1 MAASA
6 LNIWAARA
14 QARRRYQTAGYTIS
28 ASEHLETD
36 VSAGDEGTVATHLIA
51 RKGEAGHAET
61 RIVEFAPVGCDRESD
76 TRLATLRAFVAERPE
91 WHLDIIEYA
100 QPRDARPPAPSV
112 VADWIAEAR
121 RLVPISGTG
130 AVSLA
135 RRAVASALFL
145 LRVAD
150 GERYWVSPDLSDSL
164 INGLEGDSAVSAE
177 EAETLRS
184 FHAAS
189 AADDAQQ
196 DTELPDEVLTE
207 AALKIAERCIAENP
221 DVVDEMLAW
230 FERHFC
236 APAQAGVAVDSATGD
251 YVWLNA
257 GPFDARAVLLHR
269 FGDSERASLDRAVFL
284 VEREGVQ
291 WARRDAED
299 LPSLSSA
306 EASDLHSPPLNLAAR
321 RGEPDE
327 AVSLWSGPGGLGLA
341 ERHHILQWANGLR
354 ARDELPALIRDLIVE
369 TTPTQDLMRIDCP
382 TAEGIGRPD
391 FDLEVETRLGTPWAP
406 RGLSRWEVST
416 SADVTRN
423 ADSNYGR
430 RTSEAR
436 PDASQVTYVHL
447 TPRAWPESTK
457 TPSGAS
463 GSAEPTGTS
472 RQQAKRQWQAQRS
485 EEGHWREVR
494 ALDADDLLNWLI
506 QAPATRAR
514 FSERLGLAPDG
525 FTSAR
530 RRWDHEQAQT
540 GGQFSADVLLA
551 GREQQFQ
558 EFVEMCSTGGRTVY
572 VVAGNTQDALD
583 FISAAGARAGGLLDR
598 MLVVSD
604 AAAWRRLKREPG
616 GGAILVAAERE
627 VAEGAEPS
635 RHCMVVPLSRAIR
648 PNASSEEHEALIE
661 IGPID
666 PAAAAKTLERQG
678 LSRSE
683 AWRIAALGRRS
694 LGALRRT
701 LQVGPRATA
710 PAWLDQLPRSQDFG
724 AVWAAL
730 LAGRWSDRHMGD
742 QSLLCELSGTDLS
755 YEDLLLIIRPLSEGT
770 DALIA
775 QVGDQWDLVAPQ
787 EAWRL
792 LASEMPESFL
802 ERFASVAEHALTGSE
817 IQRWPDGTPFELD
830 GRTQTQ
836 PVSSRDLRRGVA
848 RSLAL
853 LGTLGSDAPVASG
866 ISAETRAAL
875 IVRSLLA
882 IEADDH
888 ETGRVTQ
895 ACDDMPVEIDGAIH
909 RAIRRIVDLGEVL
922 PLLAEAAPDEFLE
935 ALGNALAGAR
945 AAPEDLLALTEGSTG
960 PSSDTGWY
968 GLQHASEALAW
979 SPEPSH
985 LALVAESLLT
995 LASVG
1000 NHDLAAKAHD
1010 CLVSLFWPRLPQTGL
1025 STDRRNAVL
1034 AGLASR
1040 VQNSQAVGI
1049 NDGRSALWRVL
1060 WDLAP
1065 HRAGGSPNAAPEVRE
1080 WPAILE
1086 PAPHDDYA
1094 SATRQVIALLL
1105 DMISYFASSAT
1116 EAERLVDMFW
1126 PHDEGGWFMRLSPA
1140 ARARALAMV
1149 EETAHR
1155 GDLDRS
1161 LLGDRLRSFI
1171 RLHHQFADA
1180 FWTLDPDGLA
1190 MVEEVAEK
1198 IGVGDPATTGAW
1210 LFESIW
1216 PDVDAAE
1223 HEDDPRAQEALVAAH
1238 RRAAVAQAWADD
1250 ELDGALRLAVRAHN
1264 NSQDSPWQDAASMN
1278 SPVPFAGRA
1287 LAEAAIAGELQ
1298 WTGTRTA
1305 LLEHLDTALGE
1316 WLASSEVQTS
1326 AGTAQSADASDES
1339 VPDDNAVPRY
1349 LVAHGYLARRTALL
1363 LSDEENPTTWLAAIA
1378 AAHRID
1384 SEPLA
1389 RLLNTLDEFPLAWEV
1404 AAALGESVEK
1414 RYWAQFSP
1422 RLHQRD
1428 GSLTVAMARRLLLAG
1443 RSGTAIEAIAASR
1456 AKLPEGGASEVADIA
1471 LQALESY
1478 ASEDT
1483 VHQERRYR
1491 ISIRQ
1496 VLGWL
1501 SDQMPLDDV
1510 NLDDPRQVR
1519 LARLELTLDDVPG
1532 NRGRAPLVH
1541 AWLERDPRFFVDLI
1555 AGMYAPVDESRLDDP
1570 VESVET
1576 DAAAA
1581 LATAASSKA
1590 WAVLHYWKRIPGLS
1604 DDGTVD
1610 SSIMLDW
1617 ISRTLE
1623 LLAKREL
1630 LSLGSGYIGEM
1641 LAKAPAESSDEHGIV
1656 PPPAVRDV
1664 LEALRA
1670 SRIETRA
1677 SDIEHGLAR
1686 GISNLRGVHWRSLP
1700 DGGKAERELADRY
1713 RSQADIVG
1721 DRWPRTAR
1729 VLRLVADSYDSHGR
1743 MHDIQ
1748 SEQFARGT

>member
-14 QARRRYQTAGYTIS
+14 QARRRYQAAGYTIS
-28 ASEHLETD
+28 ASEHLETA
-36 VSAGDEGTVATHLIA
+36 VSAGDEGAVATHLIA
-51 RKGEAGHAET
+51 RKGEADRAEA

-112 VADWIAEAR
+112 VADWIVEAR

-130 AVSLA
+130 AVALA

-150 GERYWVSPDLSDSL
+150 GERYRVSPDLSDSL
-164 INGLEGDSAVSAE
+164 INGLEADSAVSAK

-189 AADDAQQ
+189 AADDARQ

-236 APAQAGVAVDSATGD
+236 TPAQAGVAVDSATGD

-284 VEREGVQ
+284 IERDGVQ

-299 LPSLSSA
+299 LPSPSSA
-306 EASDLHSPPLNLAAR
+306 EASGLHSPPLNLAAR
-321 RGEPDE
+321 QVEPDE
-327 AVSLWSGPGGLGLA
+327 ALSLWSAPGGLGLA
-341 ERHHILQWANGLR
+341 ERNHILQWANGLR

-369 TTPTQDLMRIDCP
+369 TTPTQDLIRIDCP

-416 SADVTRN
+416 SADVKRN

-436 PDASQVTYVHL
+436 PDAGEITYVHL
-447 TPRAWPESTK
+447 TPRAWPETTK
-457 TPSGAS
+457 KPHSKSSPADPVSAAPS
-463 GSAEPTGTS
+463 
-472 RQQAKRQWQAQRS
+472 RRQAKRQWQEQRS
-485 EEGHWREVR
+485 EEGRWREVR
-494 ALDADDLLNWLI
+494 ALDADDLFNWLI

-514 FSERLGLAPDG
+514 FSERRGLVPDG

-530 RRWDHEQAQT
+530 RRWDNEQART
-540 GGQFSADVLLA
+540 GGQFSAEVLLA

-558 EFVEMCSTGGRTVY
+558 EFAEACSTGGGTVY
-572 VVAGNTQDALD
+572 IVTQSTQDALD

-598 MLVVSD
+598 MLLVSD
-604 AAAWRRLKREPG
+604 AAAWRRLKREAG
-616 GGAILVAAERE
+616 GGAILVAAELE
-627 VAEGAEPS
+627 VADGAEPS
-635 RHCMVVPLSRAIR
+635 RHCLVVPLSRAAR
-648 PNASSEEHEALIE
+648 PSSNSDENEALIE

-666 PAAAAKTLERQG
+666 PTAAAKTLERQG

-683 AWRIAALGRRS
+683 AWRLAALGRRS

-701 LQVGPRATA
+701 LQVGSRPTT
-710 PAWLDQLPRSQDFG
+710 PAWFDQLPRSQDLG

-730 LAGRWSDRHMGD
+730 LAGRWSDRHAGD
-742 QSLLCELSGTDLS
+742 QSFLCELSGTGLS
-755 YEDLLLIIRPLSEGT
+755 YEDLLLIIRPLSKGA

-792 LASEMPESFL
+792 LASEMPESLL
-802 ERFASVAEHALTGSE
+802 ERFASVAGHALTGSE
-817 IQRWPDGTPFELD
+817 IQRWPDGTPFEID

-836 PVSSRDLRRGVA
+836 PVSSRDLRHGVA

-875 IVRSLLA
+875 IVQSLLV
-882 IEADDH
+882 IHDDD
-888 ETGRVTQ
+888 ETGGVTQ

-909 RAIRRIVDLGEVL
+909 RTIRRIVDLGEVL

-935 ALGNALAGAR
+935 ALGNALAQAR
-945 AAPEDLLALTEGSTG
+945 AAPEDLLALTECSSG

-1040 VQNSQAVGI
+1040 VQIDEAAGSNEL
-1049 NDGRSALWRVL
+1049 RSALWRVL

-1065 HRAGGSPNAAPEVRE
+1065 HRASGSPNAAPAVRE
-1080 WPAILE
+1080 WPAIVE
-1086 PAPHDDYA
+1086 PAPQDDYA
-1094 SATRQVIALLL
+1094 SAIHQVIALLL
-1105 DMISYFASSAT
+1105 DMITYFASSAT
-1116 EAERLVDMFW
+1116 EAERLVDMLW
-1126 PHDEGGWFMRLSPA
+1126 PLDEGGRFMRLSPA
-1140 ARARALAMV
+1140 ARARALAIV
-1149 EETAHR
+1149 EETAQR

-1180 FWTLDPDGLA
+1180 FWTLDPDELA
-1190 MVEEVAEK
+1190 DVEQVAE
-1198 IGVGDPATTGAW
+1198 GLGDDDPATTGAW
-1210 LFESIW
+1210 LFEAHS
-1216 PDVDAAE
+1216 PGLDVPAFGDDREEYERHLAE
-1223 HEDDPRAQEALVAAH
+1223 L
-1238 RRAAVAQAWADD
+1238 RRAAVMQAYAADGL
-1250 ELDGALRLAVRAHN
+1250 EGIRRLAVRAHGDRQV
-1264 NSQDSPWQDAASMN
+1264 SGVEYIGRLLADLAHSDQLALDGGEGADVDALT
-1278 SPVPFAGRA
+1278 PT
-1287 LAEAAIAGELQ
+1287 LAA
-1298 WTGTRTA
+1298 
-1305 LLEHLDTALGE
+1305 
-1316 WLASSEVQTS
+1316 WLADQVPPTPIL
-1326 AGTAQSADASDES
+1326 DAPNQGASRAIGPE
-1339 VPDDNAVPRY
+1339 PDAVLWD
-1349 LVAHGYLARRTALL
+1349 LVAMGFFAENLRIRHRADTD
-1363 LSDEENPTTWLAAIA
+1363 LSAWMTGLRKQHFSATD
-1378 AAHRID
+1378 
-1384 SEPLA
+1384 LA
-1389 RLLNTLDEFPLAWEV
+1389 RLLTTLRDFPLAWEI
-1404 AAALGESVEK
+1404 AEALGRDVDSAYWKHYNPLPIGSDSVLAAEAAK
-1414 RYWAQFSP
+1414 
-1422 RLHQRD
+1422 
-1428 GSLTVAMARRLLLAG
+1428 RLLAAG
-1443 RSGTAIEAIAASR
+1443 RADAAVEVIAFHRFATDDSDGT
-1456 AKLPEGGASEVADIA
+1456 SESHDSARLELA
-1471 LQALESY
+1471 LRALEAVAGDVDS
-1478 ASEDT
+1478 S
-1483 VHQERRYR
+1483 R
-1491 ISIRQ
+1491 ITHPLRLR
-1496 VLGWL
+1496 VEELLDWL
-1501 SDQMPLDDV
+1501 SNQMPLDDV

-1541 AWLERDPRFFVDLI
+1541 AWLERDPRFFVELI
-1555 AGMYAPVDESRLDDP
+1555 ANMYAPASESGPDGP
-1570 VESVET
+1570 IESVET
-1576 DAAAA
+1576 DTAATLANAAA
-1581 LATAASSKA
+1581 SKA
-1590 WAVLHYWKRIPGLS
+1590 WTVLHYWNRIPGLR

-1617 ISRTLE
+1617 ISRALE
-1623 LLAKREL
+1623 LLARREL
-1630 LSLGSGYIGEM
+1630 LSLGSGYVGEM

-1664 LEALRA
+1664 LEALR
-1670 SRIETRA
+1670 SSGIEIRA

-1700 DGGKAERELADRY
+1700 DGGKADRELSDRY
-1713 RSQADIVG
+1713 RAQADFVG

-1743 MHDIQ
+1743 MHDIW
-1748 SEQFARGT
+1748 SEQFARGS

>member
-14 QARRRYQTAGYTIS
+14 QARRRYQAAGYTVS
-28 ASEHLETD
+28 ASEHLETA

-51 RKGEAGHAET
+51 RKGEADHAET
-61 RIVEFAPVGCDRESD
+61 RIVEFAPIGCDRESD

-130 AVSLA
+130 AVALA
-135 RRAVASALFL
+135 RRSVASALFL

-150 GERYWVSPDLSDSL
+150 GERYRVSPDLSDSL
-164 INGLEGDSAVSAE
+164 INGLEADSAVSAE
-177 EAETLRS
+177 EAETLRR

-189 AADDAQQ
+189 AAGDAQQ
-196 DTELPDEVLTE
+196 DTELPDEALTE

-236 APAQAGVAVDSATGD
+236 TPAQAGVAVDWATGD

-284 VEREGVQ
+284 IERDGVQ

-299 LPSLSSA
+299 LPSPSSA

-321 RGEPDE
+321 QGEPDE
-327 AVSLWSGPGGLGLA
+327 AVGLWSVPGGLGLA
-341 ERHHILQWANGLR
+341 ERNHILQWANGLR

-369 TTPTQDLMRIDCP
+369 TTPTQDLIRIDCP

-436 PDASQVTYVHL
+436 LDASQVTYVHL

-463 GSAEPTGTS
+463 GSAEPTGTG

-485 EEGHWREVR
+485 EERHWREVR

-514 FSERLGLAPDG
+514 FSESLGLAPDG
-525 FTSAR
+525 FTPAR
-530 RRWDHEQAQT
+530 RRWDHEQAHT

-635 RHCMVVPLSRAIR
+635 RHCMVVPLSRAAR
-648 PNASSEEHEALIE
+648 PSSNSEEDEALIE
-661 IGPID
+661 IGLIEPT
-666 PAAAAKTLERQG
+666 AAAKTLERQG

-683 AWRIAALGRRS
+683 AWRLAALGRRS

-701 LQVGPRATA
+701 LQVGPNPVT
-710 PAWLDQLPRSQDFG
+710 PAWLDQVPRSRHLG

-730 LAGRWSDRHMGD
+730 LAGRWSNRHAGD
-742 QSLLCELSGTDLS
+742 QSLLCEISGTDLS

-817 IQRWPDGTPFELD
+817 TQRWPDGTPFEID

-875 IVRSLLA
+875 IVRSLLV
-882 IEADDH
+882 IDDDDH

-895 ACDDMPVEIDGAIH
+895 AGDDSLVEIDGAIH
-909 RAIRRIVDLGEVL
+909 RTIQRIVDLGEVL

-935 ALGNALAGAR
+935 AFGDALAQAR
-945 AAPEDLLALTEGSTG
+945 AAPEDLLALTEGSSG

-1034 AGLASR
+1034 VGLVSR
-1040 VQNSQAVGI
+1040 VQIGEAAGSNEL
-1049 NDGRSALWRVL
+1049 RSALWRVL

-1080 WPAILE
+1080 WPAIVE
-1086 PAPHDDYA
+1086 PAPQDDYA
-1094 SATRQVIALLL
+1094 SATHQVIALLL
-1105 DMISYFASSAT
+1105 DMITYFASSAT

-1126 PHDEGGWFMRLSPA
+1126 PLDEGGRFMRLSPA
-1140 ARARALAMV
+1140 ARARALAIV
-1149 EETAHR
+1149 EETAQR

-1171 RLHHQFADA
+1171 RLHHQFANA
-1180 FWTLDPDGLA
+1180 FWTLDPDELADVEQVAQGL
-1190 MVEEVAEK
+1190 
-1198 IGVGDPATTGAW
+1198 GDDDPATTSAW
-1210 LFESIW
+1210 LFEAHS
-1216 PDVDAAE
+1216 PGLDVPAFGDDREEYERHLAE
-1223 HEDDPRAQEALVAAH
+1223 L
-1238 RRAAVAQAWADD
+1238 RRAAVMQAYAADGL
-1250 ELDGALRLAVRAHN
+1250 EGIRRLAVRAHGDRQV
-1264 NSQDSPWQDAASMN
+1264 SG
-1278 SPVPFAGRA
+1278 VEHIGRL
-1287 LAEAAIAGELQ
+1287 LAELAHSDKLTLGDGEGADVDALTPTLAA
-1298 WTGTRTA
+1298 
-1305 LLEHLDTALGE
+1305 
-1316 WLASSEVQTS
+1316 WLADEVPPTPLL
-1326 AGTAQSADASDES
+1326 DAPDQGASHAIGPESD
-1339 VPDDNAVPRY
+1339 AVLWD
-1349 LVAHGYLARRTALL
+1349 LVAMGFFAENLRIRHRADTD
-1363 LSDEENPTTWLAAIA
+1363 LSAWLTGLREQHFSAT
-1378 AAHRID
+1378 D
-1384 SEPLA
+1384 LA
-1389 RLLNTLDEFPLAWEV
+1389 RLLTTLRDFPLAWEI
-1404 AAALGESVEK
+1404 AEALGRDVDSAYWKHYNPLPIGSDSVLAAE
-1414 RYWAQFSP
+1414 AA
-1422 RLHQRD
+1422 D
-1428 GSLTVAMARRLLLAG
+1428 RLLAAG
-1443 RSGTAIEAIAASR
+1443 RADAAVEIIAFHRFATDDSDGT
-1456 AKLPEGGASEVADIA
+1456 SESHDSARLELA
-1471 LQALESY
+1471 LRALEAVAGDVDS
-1478 ASEDT
+1478 S
-1483 VHQERRYR
+1483 R
-1491 ISIRQ
+1491 IAHPLRLRVEES
-1496 VLGWL
+1496 LDWL

-1510 NLDDPRQVR
+1510 NLDDPRQVQ
-1519 LARLELTLDDVPG
+1519 LARLEIMLDDVPG
-1532 NRGRAPLVH
+1532 SRGQGLLVH
-1541 AWLERDPRFFVDLI
+1541 AWLERDPRFFVELI
-1555 AGMYAPVDESRLDDP
+1555 ANMYAPTGESRPDGP
-1570 VESVET
+1570 IESVET
-1576 DAAAA
+1576 DTATALADAAA
-1581 LATAASSKA
+1581 SKA
-1590 WAVLHYWKRIPGLS
+1590 WTVLHYWNRIPGLR

-1617 ISRTLE
+1617 ITQALE

-1630 LSLGSGYIGEM
+1630 LSLGSGYVGEM
-1641 LAKAPAESSDEHGIV
+1641 LAKVPAESSDEHGIV
-1656 PPPAVRDV
+1656 PPPDVRDV
-1664 LEALRA
+1664 LEALR
-1670 SRIETRA
+1670 SSGIETRA

-1700 DGGKAERELADRY
+1700 DGGTAERELSNRY
-1713 RSQADIVG
+1713 RVQAEIVG

-1743 MHDIQ
+1743 MHDIW
-1748 SEQFARGT
+1748 SEQFARGS